1 MRKEK
6 THYTKK
12 AVRSSAIIFIMSMLA
27 AFLAYL
33 LRLLLARNLTPAE
46 YGLFYSIFSLFGFM
60 AIFRDFGLG
69 SALVKHIAEFNV
81 KKKYQQIKSSIV
93 FVMGFQLVCSFIIS
107 SILFLLSD
115 YLAINFFKEPSAS
128 LFIRIFALMFF
139 IMPLERVLIYSL
151 QGFQKMVYLSLD
163 EFLRML
169 LIISATYVLFIY
181 DKTAASP
188 SIAYLFSQAIL
199 FVIYI
204 PLFLKAWPLFLKTK
218 TRITFDLSKKLLHFG
233 LSFTVGLFGLY
244 ILSYT
249 DTLVLTYFRPLEE
262 VGWYN
267 VAIPTS
273 KLLLYF
279 TNSLAIVLLPL
290 SSELW
295 AKRRI
300 DKLKIGITLL
310 HKYSFVMIMPL
321 AMVMISFPKLI
332 IKFFF
337 GQAYVNGSIALQIL
351 SIGMVL
357 YNVGFI
363 NNNILSGIGKPREST
378 KIIIVASLVN
388 LVLNILFIPKFG
400 IIAAASTT
408 LFSYLIIL
416 IWSSAKIR
424 HFIDVKIPYW
434 AWAKSFIAGM
444 SFIAA
449 VWVIKR
455 NLSYSD
461 MAEFFICS
469 IAAGIFYIITVL
481 LFRIV
486 DIKEIK
492 DLIKSS
498 L

>member
-1 MRKEK
+1 
-6 THYTKK
+6 
-12 AVRSSAIIFIMSMLA
+12 
-27 AFLAYL
+27 
-33 LRLLLARNLTPAE
+33 
-46 YGLFYSIFSLFGFM
+46 
-60 AIFRDFGLG
+60 
-69 SALVKHIAEFNV
+69 
-81 KKKYQQIKSSIV
+81 
-93 FVMGFQLVCSFIIS
+93 
-107 SILFLLSD
+107 
-115 YLAINFFKEPSAS
+115 
-128 LFIRIFALMFF
+128 
-139 IMPLERVLIYSL
+139 
-151 QGFQKMVYLSLD
+151 
-163 EFLRML
+163 
-169 LIISATYVLFIY
+169 
-181 DKTAASP
+181 
-188 SIAYLFSQAIL
+188 
-199 FVIYI
+199 
-204 PLFLKAWPLFLKTK
+204 
-218 TRITFDLSKKLLHFG
+218 
-233 LSFTVGLFGLY
+233 
-244 ILSYT
+244 
-249 DTLVLTYFRPLEE
+249 
-262 VGWYN
+262 
-267 VAIPTS
+267 
-273 KLLLYF
+273 
-279 TNSLAIVLLPL
+279 L